1 MSFPATVALHRRTF
15 NESTSKTLEASGF
28 SPLFSRLYAAR
39 GIAQATDIEWR
50 LSQLPSPTSLK
61 GIDAVC
67 ERLIQ
72 AIEKR
77 ERILIVAD
85 YDADGATACA
95 VGLRG
100 LRAMRADIGYIV
112 PNRFEFGYGL
122 TPEIVALAAKESPKV
137 IVTVDNGIASVD
149 GVAAARSLGISTCGG
164 KPFQPRCLMM
174 NSR

>member
-1 MSFPATVALHRRTF
+1 MSSPATVALHRRTF
-15 NESTSKTLEASGF
+15 NEPTSKALEACGI

-39 GIAQATDIEWR
+39 GITQLTDIEWK
-50 LSQLPSPTSLK
+50 LSQLPSPASLK

-100 LRAMRADIGYIV
+100 LRAMGADIGYIV